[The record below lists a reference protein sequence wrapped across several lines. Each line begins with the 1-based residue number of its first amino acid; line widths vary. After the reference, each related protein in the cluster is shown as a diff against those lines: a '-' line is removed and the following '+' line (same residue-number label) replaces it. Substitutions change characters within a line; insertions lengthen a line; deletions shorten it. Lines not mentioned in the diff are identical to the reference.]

1 MKNIKSSLI
10 AKTLAF
16 FLFVVLL
23 ITTFGGTLCTIYMY
37 TEGYFLAGGSNFYN
51 SRSCVNT
58 VYDYSGIAFSTF
70 YASQSTNET
79 QTFGPI
85 QPLKELF
92 SQDNSNF
99 VFTITDETGAVL
111 YTNYV
116 RQEFGSITTQKYNVD
131 KEYTL
136 RAYIRD
142 PITAKDNFYFD
153 YQLFNAL
160 YPQRYAVMALSA
172 VSAVLAFAAVIFL
185 ISAAGHRKG
194 RDKITLRVFDRIP
207 LDISAACALI
217 FLAPFIVALGRASYL
232 LDEFGN
238 LAATAAFASIF
249 SLLVFS
255 LVRTF
260 AVRYKAGKWWRNTII
275 FKILKQIQK
284 VFGYFGYLLNN
295 LPMIWKTV
303 LIFGVYIFINGMLV
317 LAFSGGG
324 SGIVFLLGL
333 MFNFGVLSCLC
344 ALAIQMQRLK
354 KAGEKLAEGDYSTQV
369 NTGNLL
375 WDFKAHGENLN
386 NIGQGMQ
393 KAVDA
398 RMKSERFKTELI
410 TNVSHDIKTPL
421 TSIVNYVDLLKKEDI
436 TDSKLLEYI
445 SVLDRQSARLKKL
458 TEDLVEA
465 SKATSGNIEV
475 NPVRTD
481 MLELLQQSVGEY
493 AGRLA
498 ENGLE
503 TVIRSAESEAIVLAD
518 GRLLWRVFDNILSNI
533 CKYSQPGTRV
543 YMDIERNDGKITA
556 AIKNISKF
564 ELNITAGELMERFV
578 RGDISRATEGS
589 GLGLSIAKSLT
600 ELQKGSFD
608 ISIDGDLFKVIICFN
623 SESSAPLSSE
633 NV

>member
-37 TEGYFLAGGSNFYN
+37 TEGYFLEGGSNFYN
-51 SRSCVNT
+51 SRSCINT
-58 VYDYSGIAFSTF
+58 VYDYSGIAFST
-70 YASQSTNET
+70 YNASQSTNET
-79 QTFGPI
+79 QTSEPI

-99 VFTITDETGAVL
+99 VFTITDANGTVL

-116 RQEFGSITTQKYNVD
+116 RQEFGSITTYKYNYD

-136 RAYIRD
+136 RAYIKD
-142 PITAKDNFYFD
+142 PIAAKDNFYFN

-160 YPQRYAVMALSA
+160 YPQRYAVIALSA
-172 VSAVLAFAAVIFL
+172 VSAVLAFAAGIFL
-185 ISAAGHRKG
+185 LSAAGHRKG
-194 RDKITLRVFDRIP
+194 RDGITLRVFDRIP
-207 LDISAACALI
+207 LDISAAGALI
-217 FLAPFIVALGRASYL
+217 VTVLFFEVLGSASYS
-232 LDEFGN
+232 LDDFGS
-238 LAATAAFASIF
+238 LAAAAAFASIF

-255 LVRTF
+255 LARTF
-260 AVRYKAGKWWRNTII
+260 AVRYKAGKWWQNTIT
-275 FKILKQIQK
+275 FKILKQIQR

-303 LIFGVYIFINGMLV
+303 LLFGVYIFINGILV

-324 SGIVFLLGL
+324 SGIAFLLGL

-354 KAGEKLAEGDYSTQV
+354 RAGEKLAEGDYSTQV

-436 TDSKLLEYI
+436 TDEKLLEYI
-445 SVLDRQSARLKKL
+445 SVLDRQSLRLKKL

-465 SKATSGNIEV
+465 SKASSGNIEV

-493 AGRLA
+493 AGRLE

-503 TVIRSAESEAIVLAD
+503 TVIRSAGAEAIVLAD

-533 CKYSQPGTRV
+533 CKYSQPGTRI
-543 YMDIERNDGKITA
+543 YMDIDRAGGKISAT
-556 AIKNISKF
+556 IKNTSKY

-623 SESSAPLSSE
+623 SESSAPFSSE